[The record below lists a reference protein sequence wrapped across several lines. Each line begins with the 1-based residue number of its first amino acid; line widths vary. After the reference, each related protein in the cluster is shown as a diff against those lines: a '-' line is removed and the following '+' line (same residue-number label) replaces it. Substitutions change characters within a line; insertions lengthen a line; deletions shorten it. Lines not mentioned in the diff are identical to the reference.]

1 MELSVMVVYRSDAMC
16 VSEIIEQ
23 EVLSLAASS
32 PAASKT
38 NDRNN
43 TTQQQ
48 EQEQQHASDILDSSK
63 FDLKLDK
70 SNILML
76 GPTGS
81 GEYNICI
88 SVYMSVLWFPTWVSL
103 NPKTWVNQDIFS
115 TNISLYL
122 GNDARLTHGCCGT
135 LIGSQSCHFN

>member
-1 MELSVMVVYRSDAMC
+1 MELRVMVVYRSDAMC

-88 SVYMSVLWFPTWVSL
+88 SVYTSVLWFPTWV
-103 NPKTWVNQDIFS
+103 P
-115 TNISLYL
+115 
-122 GNDARLTHGCCGT
+122 
-135 LIGSQSCHFN
+135 